1 MQQGGWC
8 YDEKDCLKRSKTTLG
23 SSKDWPLSY
32 NYPVLLM
39 KKDEFNQDTNQMFIQ
54 WNSAHINYCDGASFA
69 GYV

>member
-23 SSKDWPLSY
+23 SSKNWPLSY
-32 NYPVLLM
+32 NYPGLLM
-39 KKDEFNQDTNQMFIQ
+39 KKDEFNQETNQKFIQ
-54 WNSAHINYCDGASFA
+54 WNWVHINYCDGASFA